1 MPNRRSSLIAGAL
14 VTPECSAGAEARA
27 EAPDDPDQRSR
38 GFFARLSD
46 RVFPPTA
53 LLRFL
58 GYVRPHLW
66 LVAGG
71 SVMGILKFTLP
82 LAFPLAFKYVF
93 DVLLV
98 PQPRL
103 ERVNQMIH
111 PLCTSLAAT
120 LHFGSGSAAK
130 LEALTA
136 ALFVLFL
143 VQAIATYYRT
153 YWANMAG
160 HRLIFDL
167 PYPLYLHFP
176 RLVPFVFRRARFGAG
191 GSGISFHI

>member
-1 MPNRRSSLIAGAL
+1 MGKLSLF
-14 VTPECSAGAEARA
+14 E
-27 EAPDDPDQRSR
+27 
-38 GFFARLSD
+38 RLFD
-46 RVFPPTA
+46 RVVPPTA
-53 LLRFL
+53 LVRFL

-71 SVMGILKFTLP
+71 SVMGILKFALP
-82 LAFPLAFKYVF
+82 LAFPLGFKYVF

-103 ERVNQMIH
+103 ERVNQMIDRF
-111 PLCTSLAAT
+111 CSAVAMT
-120 LHFGSGSAAK
+120 LHLGVGSAAK

-143 VQAIATYYRT
+143 AQAVATYYRN
-153 YWANMAG
+153 YWASMAG

-167 PYPLYLHFP
+167 RY
-176 RLVPFVFRRARFGAG
+176 
-191 GSGISFHI
+191 